1 MLKKFSDFLNEEK
14 LKMTKAEV
22 IKNYKEAK
30 VRLEREMKR
39 YDIYHPRHEEL
50 RLQIYQINEFLDILE
65 NYLE

>member
-1 MLKKFSDFLNEEK
+1 
-14 LKMTKAEV
+14 MTKAEV

-30 VRLEREMKR
+30 ARLEKEMER

-65 NYLE
+65 NYLD

>member
-1 MLKKFSDFLNEEK
+1 MLKNFSDFLNEK
-14 LKMTKAEV
+14 KMTKAEV

-30 VRLEREMKR
+30 DRLEKEMKR
-39 YDIYHPRHEEL
+39 YDIYNPRHEEL